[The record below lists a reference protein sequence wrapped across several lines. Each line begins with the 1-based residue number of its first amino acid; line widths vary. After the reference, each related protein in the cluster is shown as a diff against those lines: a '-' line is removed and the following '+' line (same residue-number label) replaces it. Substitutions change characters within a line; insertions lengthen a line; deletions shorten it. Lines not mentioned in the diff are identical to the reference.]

1 MSEQLDLM
9 SWKPP
14 ADARFAGSDYD
25 HERDGPRLSEQIGRV
40 WRAMCDGQWRTL
52 EEIAVITGDPTPSI
66 SAQLRHLRKRKF
78 GSHTVDKKHLGNG
91 LYQYRV
97 VG

>member
-40 WRAMCDGQWRTL
+40 WRAMCDGQ
-52 EEIAVITGDPTPSI
+52 
-66 SAQLRHLRKRKF
+66 
-78 GSHTVDKKHLGNG
+78 
-91 LYQYRV
+91 
-97 VG
+97 